1 MTGLIKADF
10 KKLFKGKT
18 LLVCSII
25 ALGYGAL
32 TIYLLNMTIDMM
44 KNQLGALMSMG
55 EDIEFSLVLGGIPKN
70 NVWSMVNSLFTNSD
84 VGILIAICICVFITS
99 EYSMGTFKNSVSRGF
114 SRTQIYL
121 SKFIVSAVSSLI
133 IMLLFVIGGTVVAF
147 ICMPTKSD
155 VNAVQ
160 MITMIL
166 TYLFLA
172 VAAASMYLMFAML
185 FRKTGV
191 SVATS
196 ICIVVFVS
204 SIFEVLGVFVE
215 NFSNYSRFWIL
226 NTFTIVEQSCLNGE
240 IYIPLLIGL
249 GYIVVTGA
257 IGMFV
262 FKKRDI
268 K

>member
-1 MTGLIKADF
+1 MSGLIRADF

-18 LLVCSII
+18 LLVCAII
-25 ALGYGAL
+25 AAAFGAFM
-32 TIYLLNMTIDMM
+32 IYIMNMSLQMIDSQLDMM
-44 KNQLGALMSMG
+44 SSVMG
-55 EDIEFSLVLGGIPKN
+55 EDMEIALSGIPQN
-70 NVWSMVNSLFTNSD
+70 NVWSMVSYLFID
-84 VGILIAICICVFITS
+84 PDIGILTAICICVFITS
-99 EYSMGTFKNSVSRGF
+99 EYSMGTFKNAVSRGF

-121 SKFIVSAVSSLI
+121 SKFIVSVVSSLI
-133 IMLLFVIGGTVVAF
+133 LISLFVISGTIVAF
-147 ICMPTKSD
+147 ICMPTATD
-155 VNAVQ
+155 VSVWQ
-160 MITMIL
+160 MIVMIL

-185 FRKTGV
+185 LRKTGV
-191 SVATS
+191 SVAAS

-226 NTFTIVEQSCLNGE
+226 NTFGIVEKSCLNGE

-249 GYIVVTGA
+249 GYIAVTGA
-257 IGMFV
+257 IGLMV
-262 FKKRDI
+262 FRKRDI

>member
-1 MTGLIKADF
+1 MGGLIKADF

-25 ALGYGAL
+25 AVCF
-32 TIYLLNMTIDMM
+32 
-44 KNQLGALMSMG
+44 GALMIYIMNMSINMIESQLGMMSSIMGG
-55 EDIEFSLVLGGIPKN
+55 EDAILELSGIPQR
-70 NVWSMVNSLFTNSD
+70 NVWSMVNYLFTDSD
-84 VGILIAICICVFITS
+84 VGILTAICICVFITS

-114 SRTQIYL
+114 SRTQIYI
-121 SKFIVSAVSSLI
+121 SKFIVSVVSSLI
-133 IMLLFVIGGTVVAF
+133 IVSLFVIGGIIVAF
-147 ICMPTKSD
+147 ISMPTNTD
-155 VNAVQ
+155 VSLWQ
-160 MITMIL
+160 MILMIF
-166 TYLFLA
+166 TYLILA
-172 VAAASMYLMFAML
+172 VASASMYLMFAML

-204 SIFEVLGVFVE
+204 SIFQVLGVFVE

-226 NTFTIVEQSCLNGE
+226 NTFTIVEKSCLDGE

-257 IGMFV
+257 IGLMV
-262 FKKRDI
+262 FRKRDI